1 MRRRSEVK
9 KQRLD
14 DEKRNFEIGDDADRL
29 VIACGLNPAIWEA
42 IAGTG
47 WHVEIR
53 RRSDDSGD
61 CGSLKRVCY
70 TA

>member
-29 VIACGLNPAIWEA
+29 VIACGLNPACIVPGHKLHRGLLKIGLA
-42 IAGTG
+42 PLD
-47 WHVEIR
+47 R
-53 RRSDDSGD
+53 R
-61 CGSLKRVCY
+61 
-70 TA
+70 